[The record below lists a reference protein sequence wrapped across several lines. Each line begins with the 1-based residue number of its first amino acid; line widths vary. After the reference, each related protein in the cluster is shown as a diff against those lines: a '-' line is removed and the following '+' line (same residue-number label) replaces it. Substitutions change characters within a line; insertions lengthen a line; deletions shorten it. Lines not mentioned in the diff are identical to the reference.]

1 MKEILVA
8 FLPADSSLLEESWLN
23 RGAARVA
30 PPTKSGSR
38 IPAVH
43 CEIVLDDNLALSICY
58 NKVVHLHKKKFSRIH
73 WSFRSLEVTDAQYR
87 KIILFAEAYKGSP
100 FNSAGFFGLAFGLR
114 FAGTWTERLF
124 GFKRRFFCG
133 EVCTAALQA
142 AGVIPKSQEAVLHPE
157 ELLQLLDYITTR
169 TSIRDN
175 YEEIK
180 Y

>member
-38 IPAVH
+38 IPVVH

-58 NKVVHLHKKKFSRIH
+58 NKVVHLHKKKFSRVH
-73 WSFRSLEVTDAQYR
+73 WSFRSLKVTDAQYR
-87 KIILFAEAYKGSP
+87 KLILFAEAAKGSP
-100 FNSAGFFGLAFGLR
+100 FNGVGFFGLAFGLR
-114 FAGTWTERLF
+114 LSGAWTERLNW
-124 GFKRRFFCG
+124 KRRYFCG
-133 EVCTAALQA
+133 EICTVALCQ
-142 AGVIPKSQEAVLHPE
+142 AGVLPKTQETVLHPE
-157 ELLQLLDYITTR
+157 ELLQLLDFISTR